1 MLKCESPA
9 GRGRCQGATVSSSLM
24 MPEGVSWV

>member
-1 MLKCESPA
+1 MLKRVTPA
-9 GRGRCQGATVSSSLM
+9 ETVRRRSASASSLM

>member
-1 MLKCESPA
+1 MLKRVTPVGHGRRESA
-9 GRGRCQGATVSSSLM
+9 SASSLM